1 MTLWLAFAL
10 MTAAAIFAVL
20 WPLSRTAKVASG
32 SDVEV
37 YRDQLDEIA
46 RDRGAGLIGE
56 DEAAA
61 ARVEVSRRLIAAN
74 EAADAAPP
82 PSPAGSVWRRRIAA
96 VAALVFIPFAAGTV
110 YLLHGSP
117 RLPGEPLSERMEQA
131 REHKSM
137 AAMIAK
143 VESHLERTPN
153 DARGWEVLAPVYLRL
168 GRFDDAVRAWR
179 NVIEYG
185 GDTASREADLGEA
198 LVAASNG
205 IVTVDAKTAFD
216 RALALDGNE
225 VKARFY
231 SGLAARQDGDTDKAA
246 SIWQTLLD
254 SAPKDAPWAGAVRQA
269 LANLGKATPAPAPS
283 AAPAIAGSAAPS
295 EQDMAAASQ
304 MTAQQRGEMIRGMV
318 ARLADRLK
326 TDGNDVDGWMRLMR
340 AYVVMGERDKASAAA
355 ADARRALNGDAGKV
369 RQIDDLAKGLGLNG

>member
-20 WPLSRTAKVASG
+20 WPLSRTTKVASG
-32 SDVEV
+32 SDIAV

-46 RDRGAGLIGE
+46 RDRAAGLIGE

-61 ARVEVSRRLIAAN
+61 ARVEVSRRLIAAS
-74 EAADAAPP
+74 EAAEAAPP

-96 VAALVFIPFAAGTV
+96 LAALVFVPFAAGAV

-117 RLPGEPLSERMEQA
+117 LLPGEPLSERMELA

-143 VESHLERTPN
+143 VESHLERNPN
-153 DARGWEVLAPVYLRL
+153 DARGWEVLAPVYLQL
-168 GRFDDAVRAWR
+168 GRFDDAARAWR
-179 NVIEYG
+179 NAIKYG
-185 GDTASREADLGEA
+185 GDSASREADLGEA

-205 IVTVDAKTAFD
+205 VVTVDAKNAFD

-231 SGLAARQDGDTDKAA
+231 SGLAAKQDGDPEKAA
-246 SIWQTLLD
+246 SVWQSLLD
-254 SAPKDAPWAGAVRQA
+254 SAPKDAPWTPAVRQA
-269 LANLGKATPAPAPS
+269 LANLGKTPATPAQ
-283 AAPAIAGSAAPS
+283 PAIAGSAAPS

-304 MTAQQRGEMIRGMV
+304 MTAEQRGEMIRSMV

-326 TDGNDVDGWMRLMR
+326 TDGNDVEGWMRLMR
-340 AYVVMGERDKASAAA
+340 AYVVMGERDKAAAAA
-355 ADARRALNGDAGKV
+355 ADARRALGGDAGKV